1 MNCWLGSGEEISVT
15 VWDPPAD
22 ISTTLCDGARVF
34 GEGLTL
40 GAHNGELNLSG
51 NSEQFIITDRERCPT
66 PTVREAL
73 PSFQPRTLTEGIM
86 RRYYQKH
93 NPSKLE
99 NGNFLAN
106 VMTLTDDEIR
116 SRCQKRYHVAPEPQ
130 RDANDI

>member
-1 MNCWLGSGEEISVT
+1 MSS
-15 VWDPPAD
+15 
-22 ISTTLCDGARVF
+22 RVF

-51 NSEQFIITDRERCPT
+51 NSEQFIITD
-66 PTVREAL
+66 REAL